1 MADGG
6 NGLAEIGLSFL
17 AGCVVGGIAGLLAA
31 PQSGVRTRR
40 RLVHYADD
48 VRERAGEA
56 TQDTAAAIQNV
67 ITKGRNLAEEAAEDT
82 TAAIQNVITKGRNLA
97 EEATED
103 TTAAIQKVIAKG
115 RNLVGT

>member
-1 MADGG
+1 MAAGG
-6 NGLAEIGLSFL
+6 NGLAGLGLSFL

-40 RLVHYADD
+40 QLANYAED

-56 TQDTAAAIQNV
+56 VEDTSADIQRV
-67 ITKGRNLAEEAAEDT
+67 INKGRNLAED
-82 TAAIQNVITKGRNLA
+82 
-97 EEATED
+97 ATED
-103 TTAAIQKVIAKG
+103 ASAAIQKVIAKG